1 MLYLFYF
8 FICIAATTMGAIS
21 GIGGG
26 VIIKPVMD
34 AVSGLDVST
43 ISFLSG
49 CTVLAMSLVSVLRS
63 RGGDTK
69 IDPQKGTLLAL
80 GGAVGGVAGKWIFG
94 YGEVHFCQ

>member
-8 FICIAATTMGAIS
+8 LICVTATTLGAIS

-34 AVSGLDVST
+34 ALGGMSVST

-49 CTVLAMSLVSVLRS
+49 CTVLAMSVVSVLRS
-63 RGGDTK
+63 RGG
-69 IDPQKGTLLAL
+69 
-80 GGAVGGVAGKWIFG
+80 G
-94 YGEVHFCQ
+94 YPTS